1 MPVDGADV
9 LEAAA
14 LEKVVFVQPALD
26 AVLDFAQVPAEGARI
41 LECAL
46 HARIEAAVPLFRR
59 DFGDGAVERGV
70 VGADGHAV
78 VVEHHEEVFRLFLG
92 GKHRLERQTVAER
105 RVADEADDA
114 VAFAAQI
121 ARVAQTDARRDGVAA
136 VTGDEG
142 VVFALEGV
150 GEPAYAPCAR
160 RFSSVLPVR
169 SLWTYA

>member
-70 VGADGHAV
+70 VGT
-78 VVEHHEEVFRLFLG
+78 
-92 GKHRLERQTVAER
+92 LEMERYSAELLVR
-105 RVADEADDA
+105 IDMPLSLSTTRK
-114 VAFAAQI
+114 FF
-121 ARVAQTDARRDGVAA
+121 G
-136 VTGDEG
+136 
-142 VVFALEGV
+142 
-150 GEPAYAPCAR
+150 
-160 RFSSVLPVR
+160 FSSEENTASSASPLPSDASPITLTTR
-169 SLWTYA
+169 